1 MNPTYRNLAALPLAA
16 LPAVVPAAVAF
27 LGGPAPQA
35 PAKASHK
42 SHTVAPSDAKF
53 AAPVR
58 LKAGDKFLGG
68 GRLFPSPVFRDMNND
83 GTADLVVGDLIG
95 KITIAL
101 RAPGANPLAFA
112 AETDMKAA
120 DGEPINFHNW

>member
-1 MNPTYRNLAALPLAA
+1 MNPTYRHFAVSLAAWPVAA
-16 LPAVVPAAVAF
+16 LSSAMI
-27 LGGPAPQA
+27 LDGPAPQA

-42 SHTVAPSDAKF
+42 PHSVTPSDAKF
-53 AAPVR
+53 AAPMR

-68 GRLFPSPVFRDMNND
+68 GRYFPSPVFRDMNGD

-112 AETDMKAA
+112 AETDLKGA